1 MPVKKQLKEYSAKQ
15 FSAYLKSNG
24 YAEKTIMTYLF
35 HIDKVQSTR
44 LLDNLTYKQ
53 IILIISDPSFSIRY
67 RQVIVAA
74 LKQYYHYLVWAG
86 IRESHPCP
94 NLRIRSNYSQ
104 NFLQHDFLTSE
115 ELGLIR
121 NRIQRYPQLELRD
134 KVLLSLL
141 TIQGLAPIELTGLN
155 LKDVNLNRR
164 TLRITQNRKYRQRSL
179 NLLPE
184 QIDLIVAYIHSCR
197 NRLCSENEQA
207 LLVGMTG
214 KRMTTDSI
222 HYIISTM
229 KYVVPDKQLTPQ
241 LIRQSV
247 ITWWINDLKIPL
259 EQVQLMS
266 GHRWISSTQKYEFR
280 KMSDELALVNRWQ

>member
-1 MPVKKQLKEYSAKQ
+1 MQVKKQLKEYTSEQ
-15 FSAYLKSNG
+15 FHVYLKANG
-24 YAEKTIMTYLF
+24 YAEKTIATYLF
-35 HIDKVQSTR
+35 HIDKMQSTCS
-44 LLDNLTYKQ
+44 LEKLGYKQ
-53 IILIISDPSFSIRY
+53 IILIISDPAFSIRY

-115 ELGLIR
+115 ELVLIR

-164 TLRITQNRKYRQRSL
+164 TLRIMQNRKYRQRSL

-280 KMSDELALVNRWQ
+280 KMSDELVLVNKWQ

>member
-1 MPVKKQLKEYSAKQ
+1 MQVKKQLKEYTSEQ
-15 FSAYLKSNG
+15 FHVYLKANG
-24 YAEKTIMTYLF
+24 YAEKTIATYLF
-35 HIDKVQSTR
+35 HIDKMQSTCP
-44 LLDNLTYKQ
+44 LEKLGYKQ
-53 IILIISDPSFSIRY
+53 IILIISDPAFSIRY

-115 ELGLIR
+115 ELVLIR

-280 KMSDELALVNRWQ
+280 KMSDELVLVNKWQ